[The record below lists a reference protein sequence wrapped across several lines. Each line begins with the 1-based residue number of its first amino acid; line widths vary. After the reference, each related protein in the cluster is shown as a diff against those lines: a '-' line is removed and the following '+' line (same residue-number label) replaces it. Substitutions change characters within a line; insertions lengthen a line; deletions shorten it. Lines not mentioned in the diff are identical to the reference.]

1 MYASLHIYSDYISYY
16 RKYESGLGN
25 VKKQTQKHNK
35 KIWSNLKQV
44 GWGLQECVCVDSII
58 KC

>member
-1 MYASLHIYSDYISYY
+1 MYASLHIYSDYTSYY

-44 GWGLQECVCVDSII
+44 GWGFTGMCLC
-58 KC
+58 